1 MPQDRTLLYAGR
13 GFEVAHVRLHAPQG
27 PVWSDLYTVASPR
40 VVFPIGRT
48 RLDVRSGDDTWLTD
62 ALTAI
67 RFGDA
72 TAYRLRPETA
82 AVRHSLVV
90 SGHASVGPT
99 HGASTTGVSVCLMT
113 PQALYRMHAARR
125 QLPDTDGTQAA
136 TLVASLVAY
145 LAGAPHQAPWHGAVA
160 RARQL
165 LLSEGSGPGTRVL
178 SLDELA
184 EAVSRSPFHLARRFR
199 QQTGLSLHQYRQ
211 HLRLASA
218 MERLADGERDLAG
231 LAHDLGYC
239 SQSHLGAVFR
249 QAVGVTL
256 GDARRVLGPAGT
268 GASASARI

>member
-27 PVWSDLYTVASPR
+27 PAWSDLYTVASPR

-48 RLDVRSGDDTWLTD
+48 RLDVRSGEHTWLTD

-82 AVRHSLVV
+82 TVRHSLVV
-90 SGHASVGPT
+90 SGHASVGPA
-99 HGASTTGVSVCLMT
+99 HGASAAGVSVCLLT
-113 PQALYRMHAARR
+113 PQTLYRMHAARR
-125 QLPDTDGTQAA
+125 QLPDTDSAQAA
-136 TLVASLVAY
+136 ALVTALVAEL
-145 LAGAPHQAPWHGAVA
+145 GRAPHQAPWHGAVA

-165 LLSEGSGPGTRVL
+165 LLSEGSGAGARHL

-249 QAVGVTL
+249 RAVGVTL
-256 GDARRVLGPAGT
+256 GDARRVLGPAGA
-268 GASASARI
+268 GARI